1 MWFWDGLAKGEGGKP
16 HTQVLMKHLQRAMV
30 SQGGALLHAAIA
42 HPVWGFNDPREWE
55 DAGFRDLFVSPGLK
69 LCEWPEKAHGFLPV
83 PDLDIFID
91 VLNEHERAVRLQAHT
106 TLGEGLLA

>member
-1 MWFWDGLAKGEGGKP
+1 
-16 HTQVLMKHLQRAMV
+16 
-30 SQGGALLHAAIA
+30 
-42 HPVWGFNDPREWE
+42 
-55 DAGFRDLFVSPGLK
+55 VSPGLK